1 MKLDREEAKKRI
13 EKLRK
18 LINYHRYLY
27 HVLNKQEI
35 SDEALDSLKHELWEL
50 EQQYPEFITPDS
62 PTQRVAGKPLK
73 GFKKVTHSPRM
84 LSLEDV
90 FEEKEL
96 YDWEKRL
103 RKILPNEKWDY
114 YCELK
119 MDGLSVSL
127 IYEDGLFF
135 QASTRGDG
143 TTGEDVTQNAKTIE
157 AIPLSLRVPEERELK
172 SLGFS
177 ENLSKEIIKRAKKG
191 RLEFRGEVIMTDKV
205 FKELNEKYKKEGK
218 PLLSNPRNAAAGSL
232 RQLDPKVTAERK
244 LDCYIWQMVTNI
256 GQKTQGNSMKIA
268 KLYGFKIVPGKE
280 VKDLKEVVEFHDWWS
295 KHRKKMPFNFDGVVV
310 KVNQIDLYDKLGI
323 VGKAPRYW
331 IAFKF
336 QGQESTTIVKDII
349 VQVGRTGKVTPVA
362 ILEPVNLEGAT
373 VSRATLHNADE
384 IKRLGLKIGD
394 TVVVRRA
401 GQVIP
406 EIVKVLPEL
415 RTGKEKEFKMPKR
428 CPFCGSLLVRK
439 PGEVDYYCPN
449 KNCFATRRRFLYHF
463 VSKKAFNIEGLGP
476 KIVDQLLEEGL
487 IKNAADIF
495 RLKEGDLLP
504 LERFAEKSAKNLIE
518 AINKAREIPLSR
530 FIFALGIRH
539 VGEETAIDL
548 ANHFGS
554 LEKLRKASLEEI
566 DEIPDIGEVVAKS
579 IYNWFQDKDNQKF
592 LDDLLRAGI
601 KIIPPRKT
609 ERKLEGKTF
618 VFTGALKKM
627 TRDEAKEKARAL
639 GGKVSS
645 SVSKNTDFMVVG
657 ENPGSKY
664 EKAKKLGV
672 KIISERDF
680 LEMIS

>member
-1 MKLDREEAKKRI
+1 MKLTKEEAKKRI
-13 EKLRK
+13 EKLKK

-27 HVLNKQEI
+27 HVLNRQEI
-35 SDEALDSLKHELWEL
+35 SEEALDSLKHELWEL
-50 EQQYPEFITPDS
+50 EQEYPEFITPDS

-73 GFKKVTHSPRM
+73 GFKKVHHSPRM

-96 YDWEKRL
+96 YDWEERL
-103 RKILPNEKWDY
+103 KKIVPDKKWDY

-127 IYEDGLFF
+127 IYKDGLLK
-135 QASTRGDG
+135 QSSTRGDG
-143 TTGEDVTQNAKTIE
+143 LTGEDVTQNVKTIE
-157 AIPLSLRVPEERELK
+157 AVPLSLRIPEKRELE

-177 ENLSKEIIKRAKKG
+177 NSLSEEIIKRAKKG
-191 RLEFRGEVIMTDKV
+191 TIEFRGEVIMTNKV
-205 FKELNEKYKKEGK
+205 FRELNEKYKKEGK
-218 PLLSNPRNAAAGSL
+218 PVLSNPRNAAAGSL
-232 RQLDPKVTAERK
+232 RQLDPKITAERK

-280 VKDLKEVVEFHDWWS
+280 VKDLKEAVEFHEWWG
-295 KHRKKMPFNFDGVVV
+295 KHRKKVPFNFDGIVV
-310 KVNQIDLYDKLGI
+310 KVNQIDLYERMGI

-336 QGQESTTIVKDII
+336 QGKESTTVVKDII
-349 VQVGRTGKVTPVA
+349 IQVGRTGKITPVA

-384 IKRLGLKIGD
+384 IRRLGVRIGD
-394 TVVVRRA
+394 TVIVRRA

-415 RTGKEKEFKMPKR
+415 RTGKEKEFRMPKK
-428 CPFCGSLLVRK
+428 CPFCGSPLVK
-439 PGEVDYYCPN
+439 NPGEVDWYCPN

-476 KIVDQLLEEGL
+476 KIIDQLLEEGL

-495 RLKEGDLLP
+495 RLKEGDILP
-504 LERFAEKSAKNLIE
+504 LERFAEKSTKNLIE
-518 AINKAREIPLSR
+518 AIDKAKEIPLSR

-554 LEKLRKASLEEI
+554 LERLRKASLEEI
-566 DEIPDIGEVVAKS
+566 DSIPDIGEVVAKS
-579 IYNWFQDKDNQKF
+579 IYEWFQDKDNQKF
-592 LDDLLRAGI
+592 LDDLLRSGI
-601 KIIPPRKT
+601 KIIPPKKREK
-609 ERKLEGKTF
+609 KLQGKTF
-618 VFTGALKKM
+618 VFTGVLKSM
-627 TRDEAKEKARAL
+627 SRDEAKEKVREL
-639 GGKVSS
+639 GGNVSS
-645 SVSKNTDFMVVG
+645 SVSKNTDFVVLG

-664 EKAKKLGV
+664 DKAKKLGLE
-672 KIISERDF
+672 IISEKEF
-680 LEMIS
+680 LKMIS